1 LNPLNPYGE
10 HVMPKTKPVSLD
22 ALSVPE
28 RILLFC
34 VASATEWERAG
45 VTGSTVTV
53 MIVRGLI
60 ERDAGGRLI
69 PTKQGRATLTALL
82 KQSEQA

>member
-1 LNPLNPYGE
+1 
-10 HVMPKTKPVSLD
+10 MPKTKSVSLD

-34 VASATEWERAG
+34 VASA

-60 ERDAGGRLI
+60 EREAGGRLI
-69 PTKQGRATLTALL
+69 PTKKGRAMLEALL